1 MDFIYIFIT
10 LALVISTLVLGVILI
25 LQPIPEKPFLNKYKL
40 SSRLL
45 GIVYVLFASI
55 TIYILYIGTDK
66 YLAEYFRFSTTII
79 SATQAIVFSFA
90 LISLL
95 NPHFTKRI
103 TTMYIVHAS
112 VILLFLLT
120 YWVFTRFEKDAVLSS
135 INAITNNQENPIT
148 ILRFI
153 FIIFYLYQFLHYLI
167 VFQKSISKYNKN
179 IENYY
184 SEIGKIKLYWIRY
197 AFYSSFVVALTA
209 LIFQIIPSL
218 WFDILFSGALIGFYI
233 VFALNFINYNRIFH
247 IIEPALEQ
255 NLLLDS
261 ENHYT
266 QKKSNWPLYRQ
277 RVLEKKIY
285 LNEGITLIE
294 MADFLNISRTTLSTL
309 INIEENQSFNQW
321 IKQLRVDEAK
331 RLMQTNPNYSF
342 LDIAYKTGFSEQ
354 SNFSRE
360 FKQITGETPSSW
372 KKSIN
377 SLN

>member
-1 MDFIYIFIT
+1 MDFVYIFIT
-10 LALVISTLVLGVILI
+10 LALIISTLVLGVVLI
-25 LQPIPEKPFLNKYKL
+25 MLPIPAKPFLNKYKL

-45 GIVYVLFASI
+45 GLVYVIFASI
-55 TIYILYIGTDK
+55 TTYILFIGIGE
-66 YLAEYFRFSTTII
+66 YLTEFFRFSTTLI
-79 SATQAIVFSFA
+79 SCLQAIIFSFA
-90 LISLL
+90 LIALL
-95 NPHFTKRI
+95 NPHFSKRI

-112 VILLFLLT
+112 VILLFLLA
-120 YWVFTRFEKDAVLSS
+120 YMVFTRFKEDAVLSS
-135 INAITNNQENPIT
+135 VKAISNNQENPIT
-148 ILRFI
+148 ILRLL
-153 FIIFYLYQFLHYLI
+153 FIIFYVYQFLHYLI

-184 SEIGKIKLYWIRY
+184 SETGKVKLAWIRF
-197 AFYSSFVVALTA
+197 AFYSSFAVAMTA

-218 WFDILFSGALIGFYI
+218 WFDTFFSGALIVFYI
-233 VFALNFINYNRIFH
+233 VFAVNFINYNRIFH

-255 NLLLDS
+255 NLLLDT

-377 SLN
+377 SLI